1 MVGQKAFL
9 KEEDY
14 DKIAEMSAGFSGADM
29 KSLCQ
34 DASYGPIRDIVHL
47 LEDITPERVGY
58 YCYLGLFY
66 LFLISEFNYC
76 VGLQVRPIEVADF
89 IRSLKRVKSSVA
101 DKDLSIYEEWDRQFG
116 CHAED

>member
-1 MVGQKAFL
+1 VKNLMVGQKASL

-58 YCYLGLFY
+58 CIYKLYCYLGSFY
-66 LFLISEFNYC
+66 LFLISEFNYLC
-76 VGLQVRPIEVADF
+76 WLAGPAH
-89 IRSLKRVKSSVA
+89 RSCRFYPL
-101 DKDLSIYEEWDRQFG
+101 LET
-116 CHAED
+116 C